1 LESDNINGSP
11 SYVRLKKQ
19 FKSLEL
25 GHRASKELGS
35 AFSARSG
42 SSVGDQLLQINM
54 QMSSSLNGY
63 LCASFLAGTIQ
74 VSATAL
80 EKEAEATA
88 NRTLI
93 TVFNRL
99 ALETIQI
106 RAQMKIAAEET
117 EKGKQGLSIPVADRI
132 SSILQD
138 RKAVGTD
145 LNDLVT
151 LSAMLAVDASDPTA
165 QKTDA
170 VSMTCKEREDLMHQ
184 ITILANATPVD
195 EFTRAAKRYEEFLT
209 NHRKCK

>member
-1 LESDNINGSP
+1 MSILLRISVLGLGLLLITATVFSQTQEELSVLSPGVDQPPATLPAECSSALILESDNINGSP

-63 LCASFLAGTIQ
+63 VCASFLAGTIQ

-93 TVFNRL
+93 
-99 ALETIQI
+99 
-106 RAQMKIAAEET
+106 
-117 EKGKQGLSIPVADRI
+117 
-132 SSILQD
+132 
-138 RKAVGTD
+138 
-145 LNDLVT
+145 
-151 LSAMLAVDASDPTA
+151 
-165 QKTDA
+165 
-170 VSMTCKEREDLMHQ
+170 
-184 ITILANATPVD
+184 
-195 EFTRAAKRYEEFLT
+195 
-209 NHRKCK
+209 